1 MMSPQ
6 PEVAV
11 PAPEF
16 VPPFAITDLLCRLI
30 EKKYGRRV
38 THCNFAGLARIES
51 LSKTVRD
58 GPPPEFSLH
67 TARRDMRRT
76 PRRTLRQMRSSSS
89 TLSKCRAISHAC
101 RAQCQNS
108 SALPSATRLSF
119 QMRRSMA
126 IRKSRSTFSERS
138 CAAISSNSEISC
150 FNGSNNSSPVRPRE
164 IPSPSDAAARFIY
177 VSNRLWLSPA
187 ATCELLLGADFNLRI
202 LPGCNQYGRNT
213 VQIVQREP

>member
-1 MMSPQ
+1 M
-6 PEVAV
+6 
-11 PAPEF
+11 AP
-16 VPPFAITDLLCRLI
+16 
-30 EKKYGRRV
+30 
-38 THCNFAGLARIES
+38 
-51 LSKTVRD
+51 
-58 GPPPEFSLH
+58 
-67 TARRDMRRT
+67 RDMRRT

-164 IPSPSDAAARFIY
+164 IPSPSDAATFIY

-187 ATCELLLGADFNLRI
+187 ATWNFSLARI
-202 LPGCNQYGRNT
+202 STLESCRVATSTAVTPFKLSSANHDRQICVRRSHGLAPSSCLPIWPSSKTNGSLPTIIRNRT
-213 VQIVQREP
+213 RLMLYMAMWPNSG